1 MKYFIKGDKMEQ
13 AIQGSRADR
22 RAGEDRDDTDD
33 RHAVALISARIER
46 LPVSRWHARLL
57 ATVAT
62 GHFFDGFDAVAIA
75 FVLPILVM
83 QWHLS
88 PSEIGLLISIGYV
101 GQLIGAL
108 LIGPSAERFGRIP
121 TFRSALVVIAIF
133 SLGSA
138 FAWGLG
144 IFLVLRFFQGIGLG
158 GEVPIAA
165 TYLNELSPSKARGR
179 IVFALESGFSLGV
192 LVTGVVAVWAIPA
205 FGWQSMFVIGA
216 LPIILAAVL
225 PRLAPE
231 SPRWLAANGQVRKAE
246 EIVATMESHL
256 PSDVRNAL
264 PAPVVV
270 AAPKHKPSSFKQ
282 LLTDGLAA
290 RTVGVW
296 IITLCTS
303 LTGYGLIVWMP
314 TLYRTEYHMPVNIAL
329 RYGMISN
336 VVGFIAILAGILMI
350 DYLGRRKTFVLGFL
364 GSAVPLLY
372 LTYVGTTISAFNVM
386 VCATISMAFISLLL
400 AGIYVYAPEI
410 YPTRLRAT
418 GAGAASAWLRIG
430 SIFGPIAVGA
440 LLTHATINSVFL
452 LFGVAAVVGAIA
464 MLTLGLETKGKALDE
479 IAS

>member
-1 MKYFIKGDKMEQ
+1 MEQ
-13 AIQGSRADR
+13 ATQSSAVGNATHDNDDG
-22 RAGEDRDDTDD
+22 AGE
-33 RHAVALISARIER
+33 RHAIALISARIER
-46 LPVSRWHARLL
+46 LPVSKWHARLL
-57 ATVAT
+57 AAVAT

-75 FVLPILVM
+75 FVLPVLVV

-88 PSEIGLLISIGYV
+88 PSEIGLLISIGYI

-108 LIGPSAERFGRIP
+108 LVGPSAERFGRIP
-121 TFRSALVVIAIF
+121 AFRSALVIIAVF
-133 SLGSA
+133 SFGSA
-138 FAWGLG
+138 FAWGLS

-179 IVFALESGFSLGV
+179 IILALESGFSLGT
-192 LVTGVVAVWAIPA
+192 LVTAAVAVWAIPA
-205 FGWQSMFVIGA
+205 YGWQSMFIIGA

-231 SPRWLAANGQVRKAE
+231 SPRWLAANGQIHKAE
-246 EIVATMESHL
+246 QIVATMESHL

-264 PAPVVV
+264 PPLTVVP
-270 AAPKHKPSSFKQ
+270 APKRKPSSFKQ
-282 LLTDGLAA
+282 LFTDGLAA
-290 RTVGVW
+290 RTIGVW
-296 IITLCTS
+296 IITCCTS
-303 LTGYGLIVWMP
+303 LTGYGLLVWMP
-314 TLYRTEYHMPVNIAL
+314 TLYRTEYHMPVKIAL

-336 VVGFIAILAGILMI
+336 IAGFFAILVGIFLI
-350 DYLGRRKTFVLGFL
+350 DYFGRRKTFILGFL

-372 LTYVGTTISAFNVM
+372 LTYAGTTIPAFYAM
-386 VCATISMAFISLLL
+386 ICATISMVFITLLL

-440 LLTHATINSVFL
+440 LLTHSTINSVFL
-452 LFGVAAVVGAIA
+452 LFGAAAVVGAIA
-464 MLTLGLETKGKALDE
+464 VWTLGLETKGKALDE